1 MRVSWYGN
9 IDELFKISYLHGQSI
24 YSVNIYLQTSTLGS
38 PIQTHQYRGV
48 LLSFKINSTSAR
60 LTLFCLNGH
69 QAKHSELEIDQHTVN
84 FYECQRY
91 VMKWQGQLS
100 DLLILLINGYCIL
113 SLWYWFI
120 FFSVSKQRYGYL
132 FYTHLPSNPKEMISS
147 NSFTSMAIYYIYK
160 IMLLV
165 ELWVSY

>member
-1 MRVSWYGN
+1 M
-9 IDELFKISYLHGQSI
+9 HGQSI

-69 QAKHSELEIDQHTVN
+69 QAKHSELGDRSTYSEFLRVSEICNEMAGSAFRLAH
-84 FYECQRY
+84 
-91 VMKWQGQLS
+91 
-100 DLLILLINGYCIL
+100 ILLINRTVIAYLVFDTGL
-113 SLWYWFI
+113 F

-132 FYTHLPSNPKEMISS
+132 FYTHLPSNPKEI
-147 NSFTSMAIYYIYK
+147 FTSMAIYYIYK
-160 IMLLV
+160 IMFLV

>member
-9 IDELFKISYLHGQSI
+9 TCIDELFKISYLHGQSI

-113 SLWYWFI
+113 SLWYWFV
-120 FFSVSKQRYGYL
+120 FFFLSVNKDMDICFIPTFPPTPKRWL
-132 FYTHLPSNPKEMISS
+132 VAIHLPVWLYI
-147 NSFTSMAIYYIYK
+147 IYTK
-160 IMLLV
+160 
-165 ELWVSY
+165 

>member
-48 LLSFKINSTSAR
+48 LLSFKINSTSPR

-69 QAKHSELEIDQHTVN
+69 QAKHSELGDRSTYSEFLRVSEICNEMAGSAFRLAH
-84 FYECQRY
+84 
-91 VMKWQGQLS
+91 
-100 DLLILLINGYCIL
+100 ILLINRTVIAYLVFDTGLFFFL
-113 SLWYWFI
+113 SVNKDMDICFI
-120 FFSVSKQRYGYL
+120 PTFPPTQKRWLVAI
-132 FYTHLPSNPKEMISS
+132 HLPVWLYI
-147 NSFTSMAIYYIYK
+147 IYTK
-160 IMLLV
+160 
-165 ELWVSY
+165 